1 MGKIAQPI
9 NDRCPLQTECEQKH
23 CDYKFRERECSYYS
37 GNSRPG
43 AEITDQAETMDAE
56 WEEKILAS
64 FLAEGDSDTELPP
77 EQMTTSGLSGLMV
90 SLPVDKLFPHPD
102 NPRKE
107 LGDLSE
113 LANSIRANGIF
124 QNLTVVPADA
134 EYETFTVIIGH
145 RRLAAAKQ
153 AGLHEVPC
161 VVTNMGPKEQVRTM
175 LLENMQ
181 RSDLTV
187 YEQAQGFQMMLD
199 MGDSVEE
206 IAAKSGFSKTTVRR
220 RVKML
225 ELDQGTLKTVS
236 ERQLSL
242 TDFDELAKI
251 EDAKA
256 RNACLSEIGTSN
268 FKQSV
273 TTQLRK
279 QAIKKNL
286 PAVKKL
292 LKAAKAKALKQNDTW
307 SNKYENVGAYS
318 YQIAD
323 WKEGEPLIPEKVSGQ
338 LYYYLE
344 EAHGTIRFFQER
356 KKAKPVKRPA
366 AEIEKEKRIDAAW
379 SSVAEKTAVAYHLRA
394 EFIKGLAWNK
404 KTAEAIL
411 QGALIAGVLKTID
424 YMSSDCE
431 GMEKALGL
439 EEKTSYSS
447 DWGIKAIAALQKLDA
462 KQIPSVVYTL
472 FDDST
477 KECYATGYHGAY
489 PGYHKSTKLDGLYL
503 WLTSLGYQMSDEE
516 KALQDGTH
524 EVFHRQESEAKAEK
538 KDALTADA
546 VERIKAESA
555 ERIQALERG
564 KKGPAPEK
572 IATQTKKKRS

>member
-9 NDRCPLQTECEQKH
+9 NDRCPLQVECEQKR
-23 CDYKFRERECSYYS
+23 CDYKFREKECGYYS
-37 GNSRPG
+37 ANARPG
-43 AEITDQAETMDAE
+43 AEIEDQAEARDAD
-56 WEEKILAS
+56 WEEKALAS
-64 FLAEGDSDTELPP
+64 LLKEDSDGGLSPGLITEAFPGP
-77 EQMTTSGLSGLMV
+77 SGLMMPL
-90 SLPVDKLFPHPD
+90 SIDKLIPHPD

-107 LGDLSE
+107 LGDLTE
-113 LANSIRANGIF
+113 LADSIKANGIF
-124 QNLTVVPADA
+124 QNLTVVPADTDC
-134 EYETFTVIIGH
+134 ETFTVVIGH
-145 RRLAAAKQ
+145 RRLAAAKL
-153 AGLHEVPC
+153 AGLKEVPC
-161 VVTNMGPKEQVRTM
+161 VIASMDAKEQVRTM

-251 EDAKA
+251 ENVNA

-273 TTQLRK
+273 ATQLRK

-292 LKAAKAKALKQNDTW
+292 LKAAKAKAIEQNDTW

-318 YQIAD
+318 YQLAD

-338 LYYYLE
+338 LYYYLDTSY
-344 EAHGTIRFFQER
+344 GTIRFFQER
-356 KKAKPVKRPA
+356 KKAKPVKKPA
-366 AEIEKEKRIDAAW
+366 AEVEKEKRIAAAW
-379 SSVAEKTAVAYHLRA
+379 SSIAEKASVTYHLRA
-394 EFIKGLAWNK
+394 EFVQGLTWSK
-404 KTAEAIL
+404 KTAATIL

-424 YMSSDCE
+424 YMSSDRE
-431 GMEKALGL
+431 AMEKALGL
-439 EEKTSYSS
+439 EEKTSYGS
-447 DWGIKAIAALQKLDA
+447 DRGIKALTALQKLDV
-462 KQIPSVVYTL
+462 KQIPSAIYAL

-477 KECYATGYHGAY
+477 KESCASGYHGAY
-489 PGYHKSTKLDGLYL
+489 PGYRKSTKLDGLYL
-503 WLTSLGYQMSDEE
+503 WLASLGYQMSDEE

-524 EVFHRQESEAKAEK
+524 ELYHMKEPEEKA
-538 KDALTADA
+538 
-546 VERIKAESA
+546 
-555 ERIQALERG
+555 
-564 KKGPAPEK
+564 PAPAAAEADQEGK
-572 IATQTKKKRS
+572 